1 MTGFELHLEYEEIPL
16 PRERDFVLM
25 DKFRELTQG
34 DKSHMMALSRVRV
47 SLGAVFFSDVV
58 TADGKYVEQHAT
70 EMGENEIVRSSY
82 HFPREEPSKKD
93 WELWVSYMRLLT
105 GCNFEL
111 LTPLGAW
118 KNPTHREWEW
128 ILDEGGTRLYR
139 RKKKGW
145 TMYVKQNDSWVDEG
159 NTLVQPEGLVASVKL
174 SASGKVAVR
183 SSASMTREREKKHDS
198 FWDFL
203 DERGG
208 GWMWE
213 NVTQETRAG
222 DYTWIKEG
230 MASGSL
236 VWCADGSY
244 NRKKAPDVSGVGWVV
259 ECSVAGKSLSGSFY
273 EISDDANAYRAEQLG
288 MCALHHLV
296 SAVSLFFHGETWKT
310 KVGGDNEGAIKITRR
325 RLRRVRAGMKCA
337 DILRNVRSTRNS
349 MTTDP
354 NYYHVYGHMDDY
366 LSEDKLSLEQRIN
379 KLCDEL
385 AKEAVDLACRL
396 RVQGTERA
404 VTQLLPGE
412 SAAVLV
418 NGVKITGDLGDAIRY
433 AKGYEEAREFLT
445 KQKGWS
451 DEQFLAVDWK
461 SLHMTLKGKPDA
473 YRTWL
478 SKQHS
483 GFCGTRVQVS
493 HYSGV
498 DGTDVGCPNCGC
510 VEKASHLCVCMNP
523 DRTKLLGE
531 MNDSLAAW
539 MHKGGKTDPEI
550 AYWVPKYVQSR
561 GSVRFQDL
569 GSMSPSMRLLAKE
582 QDLIGWR
589 NFMEGRMS
597 RSFYIVQMDHLADAS
612 GHMNG
617 RDWMKTFIGKVLQMT
632 HSQWIYRNVTLH
644 DKVEGSLRRQKME
657 AMKSEAELLA
667 CSDPLTLPE
676 ESRFLL
682 EMDGDR
688 YVRGDCNFH
697 DKAYW
702 LSAMRAAVAA
712 GRRVVRRA
720 RSLRV
725 RSKELENERR
735 EAVRKEGRKVVAQ
748 IRKDFNDVEA
758 FPFTAV
764 RDSSGK
770 RVVSCDA
777 TMMRIM
783 RGNKR
788 FKPGD

>member
-1 MTGFELHLEYEEIPL
+1 
-16 PRERDFVLM
+16 
-25 DKFRELTQG
+25 
-34 DKSHMMALSRVRV
+34 
-47 SLGAVFFSDVV
+47 
-58 TADGKYVEQHAT
+58 
-70 EMGENEIVRSSY
+70 
-82 HFPREEPSKKD
+82 
-93 WELWVSYMRLLT
+93 
-105 GCNFEL
+105 
-111 LTPLGAW
+111 
-118 KNPTHREWEW
+118 
-128 ILDEGGTRLYR
+128 
-139 RKKKGW
+139 
-145 TMYVKQNDSWVDEG
+145 
-159 NTLVQPEGLVASVKL
+159 
-174 SASGKVAVR
+174 
-183 SSASMTREREKKHDS
+183 
-198 FWDFL
+198 
-203 DERGG
+203 
-208 GWMWE
+208 
-213 NVTQETRAG
+213 
-222 DYTWIKEG
+222 
-230 MASGSL
+230 
-236 VWCADGSY
+236 
-244 NRKKAPDVSGVGWVV
+244 
-259 ECSVAGKSLSGSFY
+259 
-273 EISDDANAYRAEQLG
+273 
-288 MCALHHLV
+288 
-296 SAVSLFFHGETWKT
+296 
-310 KVGGDNEGAIKITRR
+310 
-325 RLRRVRAGMKCA
+325 
-337 DILRNVRSTRNS
+337 
-349 MTTDP
+349 
-354 NYYHVYGHMDDY
+354 
-366 LSEDKLSLEQRIN
+366 
-379 KLCDEL
+379 
-385 AKEAVDLACRL
+385 
-396 RVQGTERA
+396 
-404 VTQLLPGE
+404 
-412 SAAVLV
+412 
-418 NGVKITGDLGDAIRY
+418 
-433 AKGYEEAREFLT
+433 
-445 KQKGWS
+445 
-451 DEQFLAVDWK
+451 
-461 SLHMTLKGKPDA
+461 
-473 YRTWL
+473 
-478 SKQHS
+478 
-483 GFCGTRVQVS
+483 
-493 HYSGV
+493 
-498 DGTDVGCPNCGC
+498 
-510 VEKASHLCVCMNP
+510 MNP

-582 QDLIGWR
+582 HDLIGWR